1 MPAIYRNE
9 EGKEIMADERLYAF
23 WKYDRPPYM
32 LGGEVLK
39 IREDGGVF
47 VKGYDQY
54 MSSYFKKEAI
64 MAIVPYEEGVK
75 LHAKLNN
82 AKRKYDLRI
91 QKAEKD
97 LRSVRDMIASK
108 NVHA

>member
-1 MPAIYRNE
+1 
-9 EGKEIMADERLYAF
+9 MADERLYAF

-64 MAIVPYEEGVK
+64 MAIVPYEEGIK
-75 LHAKLNN
+75 LHEKLNS
-82 AKRKYDLRI
+82 AKRKYDLRV

-108 NVHA
+108 NTHA